1 MARTDLY
8 RRVRRAL
15 RLAIHCEST
24 GMSTAEALDRARDAA
39 RVDADRR
46 RLLAA
51 GAASALAVGFHPGRA
66 RAQSAGGVAIV
77 GAGLAG
83 LACGDALLRK
93 GIRARIF
100 EADERVGGRCWSLRD
115 FFPGQVAERG
125 GEFIDT
131 PHVTMRGYAKALGLP
146 LEDVNKEPG
155 ETFYFF
161 GGRRYAETAVVDEFR
176 ALVPRLK
183 RDQRLA
189 GAPTADA
196 FTEEARRFDLMTMR
210 EYLDGSGAGALI
222 KAVLDAAYTIEYGA
236 DTDRQSSLALL
247 GFLRAD
253 RRSRFEPFGV
263 SDERFHV
270 IGGNDAIATGL
281 AARMPGQIELGH
293 RLVAVRKLSDGRIRL
308 SFSVGSRTVES
319 DHDAVVLTLPFTVL
333 RDVHLDAS
341 LGLPAWKR
349 FAIDN
354 VRLGDNSKLMAGF
367 RGRYWLNLYN
377 SRGSAYGDL
386 PALQNTWETNPARAT
401 GQNALLTDYTGG
413 TLAASLDPAQTQAET
428 QRFLGDLDRVYPGA
442 FDYALRRQNGQYLS
456 FLENWTRNPFT
467 RGAYTVNQP
476 GYFTT
481 IADNEAKPVGN
492 LLFAGET
499 TSSFYEWQ
507 GFMEG
512 ACLSGLRAAA
522 EARALLLGR

>member
-1 MARTDLY
+1 MGRTDLY
-8 RRVRRAL
+8 RRLQHAF
-15 RLAIHCEST
+15 RLALYCEST
-24 GMSTAEALDRARDAA
+24 GMSSAEAVARAREGA
-39 RVDADRR
+39 RVDDGRR

-51 GAASALAVGFHPGRA
+51 GAAATALGLHPGRA
-66 RAQSAGGVAIV
+66 RAQAAGGVAIV

-83 LACGDALLRK
+83 LACGDALLRQ
-93 GIRARIF
+93 GIRARLF
-100 EADERVGGRCWSLRD
+100 EAGTRVGGRCWSLRG

-131 PHVTMRGYAKALGLP
+131 PHTTMRGYANALSLP

-161 GGRRYAETAVVDEFR
+161 GGRRYPEAAVVDEFR
-176 ALVPRLK
+176 ALVPTLK
-183 RDQRLA
+183 RDQRAA
-189 GAPTADA
+189 GTPTADA
-196 FTEEARRFDLMTMR
+196 FTEAGRRFDLMTMR

-222 KAVLDAAYTIEYGA
+222 RAVLDVAYTIEYGA
-236 DTDRQSSLALL
+236 GTDRQSALALL
-247 GFLRAD
+247 GFVRAD
-253 RRSRFEPFGV
+253 RRSKFEPFGV

-270 IGGNDAIATGL
+270 IGGNDAITDGL

-293 RLVAVRKLSDGRIRL
+293 RLVAARKLSDGRIRL
-308 SFSVGSRTVES
+308 SFSTGSRTVES
-319 DHDAVVLTLPFTVL
+319 DHDVVVLTLPFTVL
-333 RDVHLDAS
+333 RDVQLDAS
-341 LGLPAWKR
+341 LGLPPWKR

-354 VRLGDNSKLMAGF
+354 VRLGDNSKLMVGF
-367 RGRYWLNLYN
+367 RGRYWLNVH
-377 SRGSAYGDL
+377 GSSGVAYADL
-386 PALQNTWETNPARAT
+386 PALQNTWETNPTRAT

-413 TLAASLDPAQTQAET
+413 TLAASLNPSQTQANT
-428 QRFLGDLDRVYPGA
+428 QRFLSDLDKVYPRA
-442 FDYALRRQNGQYLS
+442 FDYALRSPNGQFVS
-456 FLENWTRNPFT
+456 FLENWTRNPLT

-481 IADNEAKPVGN
+481 IANNEAKPVGN

-512 ACLSGLRAAA
+512 ACLSGLRAAE
-522 EARALLLGR
+522 EARALVLGRK